1 MLMCF
6 AVVPAKPKDTICARD
21 SYTEDNREIQRIDRA
36 LPQDDMKFVRFR
48 ALNSQ
53 FLFAVAALLAKA

>member
-1 MLMCF
+1 MLMRF

-21 SYTEDNREIQRIDRA
+21 SYAKDNREIQRINRA

-48 ALNSQ
+48 SLNAQ
-53 FLFAVAALLAKA
+53 FLFAVTAFLAKA